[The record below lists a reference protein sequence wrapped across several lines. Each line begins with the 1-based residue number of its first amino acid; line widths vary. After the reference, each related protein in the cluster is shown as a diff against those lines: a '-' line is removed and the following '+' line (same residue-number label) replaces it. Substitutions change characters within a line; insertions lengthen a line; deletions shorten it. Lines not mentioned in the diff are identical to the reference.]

1 MTVSHLKNEIKRLIA
16 EYQLEDQ
23 VIRVIV
29 ETEKKDDVSWIYDN
43 RSNKSWFNV
52 WLDDCDVVQ
61 MNEPWWYFC
70 KVCKQRLSKTDA
82 MTICDDCLVGL
93 DDREIGRR

>member
-1 MTVSHLKNEIKRLIA
+1 MKKIGLLIM
-16 EYQLEDQ
+16 
-23 VIRVIV
+23 R
-29 ETEKKDDVSWIYDN
+29 YD
-43 RSNKSWFNV
+43 SNT
-52 WLDDCDVVQ
+52 
-61 MNEPWWYFC
+61 EPWWYFC

>member
-1 MTVSHLKNEIKRLIA
+1 MTIDSNSRIYFNSSTRYWLI
-16 EYQLEDQ
+16 
-23 VIRVIV
+23 I
-29 ETEKKDDVSWIYDN
+29 
-43 RSNKSWFNV
+43 